1 MRTGQILQTTIK
13 SPVTFTGQG
22 LHTGESVRLT
32 IRPASAEHGIWF
44 KRSDLD
50 DGGATLIPARYD
62 VAEHSPLCTKLVNER
77 GVSVSTVEHVMA
89 ALVGCGIHNALVE
102 VDGPEVPILDGSA
115 APFVRGIMQRGVQ
128 NLYAEVR
135 AFEVL
140 KTVEIKHGDAIA
152 RIAPSNELKI
162 EFHIDFED
170 AAIGQQSKVLN
181 MSNGSFARELCDS
194 RTFCRQSDVETMQA
208 NGLALGGAPGE
219 NAVVFD
225 GGRVISPGGLRH
237 ADEPVRHKMLDALGD
252 LGLAGA
258 PIIGHYTGLRA
269 GHTATNMLLRKL
281 FATPDAVRMIL
292 CGEEQARRLPG
303 YGLHWDEIPQV
314 A

>member
-152 RIAPSNELKI
+152 RIAPSDELKI

-219 NAVVFD
+219 NAVVFEGDRVLSGSITVREPLGGETLIYVDSPAGEFIAKAD
-225 GGRVISPGGLRH
+225 GRSPPDIGTHVELGAMPENLHLFDAETGDAVISP
-237 ADEPVRHKMLDALGD
+237 
-252 LGLAGA
+252 
-258 PIIGHYTGLRA
+258 I
-269 GHTATNMLLRKL
+269 
-281 FATPDAVRMIL
+281 
-292 CGEEQARRLPG
+292 
-303 YGLHWDEIPQV
+303 
-314 A
+314 